1 MVINTNIQALAAA
14 ATLAA
19 TQTNLN
25 KSLSRLS
32 SGCKIVDPSDD
43 AGGLAVASRMD
54 AQIKRLDAAKGNVIN
69 AISYLQA
76 QDGHLMRIGK
86 AFDRMSELAVM
97 ALDVTKSDNDRKL
110 YEAEFSQLQAHI
122 INAAQKEFNGV
133 SLFSPSTIGVIIDSE
148 GTLFNIAGVDIGA
161 LNAGSAYFNAFT
173 TTITISTTA
182 AAVSALSAV
191 KLAITQL
198 SADRAFVG
206 AYQTRLNYTVE
217 QLQVS
222 KENLVAA
229 NSNIKDV
236 DVATESTEFA
246 KLNILMQAGTAMLA
260 QANNLP
266 QQALKLLQ

>member
-1 MVINTNIQALAAA
+1 LGVSQS
-14 ATLAA
+14 
-19 TQTNLN
+19 NLN

-32 SGCKIVDPSDD
+32 SGSKIVDPSDD
-43 AGGLAVASRMD
+43 AGGLAVSSRMD
-54 AQIKRLDAAKGNVIN
+54 AQIKRLDAAKGNVVN

-76 QDGHLMRIGK
+76 QDGHLTSIGK

-97 ALDVTKSDNDRKL
+97 ALDVTKSDKDRTL

-122 INAAQKEFNGV
+122 MSAAEKDFNGV
-133 SLFSPSTIGVIIDSE
+133 SLFNASTIGVIIDSE
-148 GTLFNIAGVDIGA
+148 GTIFNIAGIDVGA
-161 LNAGSAYFNAFT
+161 MNAGSAYFDAFT
-173 TTITISTTA
+173 TGVSISTTTA
-182 AAVSALSAV
+182 AISALSVV
-191 KLAITQL
+191 KLAISQL
-198 SADRAFVG
+198 SSDRALVG
-206 AYQTRLNYTVE
+206 AHQTRLNFTVE
-217 QLQVS
+217 QLQIS

-246 KLNILMQAGTAMLA
+246 KFNILVQAGTAMLA